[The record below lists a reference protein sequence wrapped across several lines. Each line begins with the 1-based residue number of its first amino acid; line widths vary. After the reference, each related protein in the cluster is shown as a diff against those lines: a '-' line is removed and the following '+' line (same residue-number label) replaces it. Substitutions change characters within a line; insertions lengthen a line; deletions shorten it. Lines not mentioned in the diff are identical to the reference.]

1 MTPILNMETIQCSQ
15 CGKEIDGQ
23 QDRCPHCGAVAKPI
37 PNYPRFGSGWFM
49 AMWIFFVILIVVLLV
64 SMFTV

>member
-1 MTPILNMETIQCSQ
+1 METFRCTQ
-15 CGKEIDGQ
+15 CGKEFDHQ
-23 QDRCPHCGAVAKPI
+23 LETCPHCGAPVSI
-37 PNYPRFGSGWFM
+37 PNYPRFGNGVFM